1 MVKLQKS
8 YVFIIFSKIFL
19 VPAYIYIYIYIYG
32 YEKSTFI
39 SEVVSW
45 CHVYLLTWLKS

>member
-1 MVKLQKS
+1 MVKLQQS
-8 YVFIIFSKIFL
+8 YGISYTIRGIFGPTYCIS
-19 VPAYIYIYIYIYG
+19 IYLYG
-32 YEKSTFI
+32 YEKSAFI